1 MKNLLKFFPVIFLL
15 FVFSCKDKDKHSETD
30 NLFKFKEYISYNTFG
45 NLSITTDIR
54 VELTKPLEQFELTQE
69 LSANEYLKISPATKG
84 KLVVENGKT
93 LIFQPSENLKPDTE
107 YTVTV
112 KLDKFYEDI
121 AKEFKTYT
129 FSLHTITPN
138 FKVDIGNLQS
148 YSKQWQY
155 LEASI
160 EASDII
166 SLEKAK
172 LLVSASQNGKKLKL
186 KWPSEATDARFYNF
200 TIDSISRKMVDS
212 EILIKWDGK
221 PIDAENKG
229 ENTFAIPG
237 QNNFTIVDI
246 SSTLAPAALLSI
258 NFSDPL
264 LENQDFA
271 GLVAI
276 ENTTD
281 LRYEVNGNVLNVYP
295 PNRVVGNVK
304 VTVFTGIKNTEGF
317 GLRKE
322 FSELV
327 SFEQLKPAVRMISK
341 GVILPNSAS
350 TPVYF
355 EAVNLSKVDVRV
367 IKIYESNVLQFLQ
380 SYNLDNTNTYDIKR
394 VGRRIAKKTIELK
407 NEDLGNNGSWKSY
420 AINLSEY
427 FKADPG
433 AIYQLEFSFKKDYI
447 TYDCT
452 ETASEVIEETDEE
465 GDEYYDDY
473 YEEDAYYANDSSE
486 DEEIREERY
495 WDNEIYRWR
504 NYTYNWEQQDNPCH
518 PAFYNEERVV
528 TANILGSDLGL
539 IVKKGN
545 NRSYHFFATNLIS
558 AKPEGG
564 VKVKLFNYQQQL
576 IETVTT
582 EGDGMTLYD
591 DTKNAAFAVAQKG
604 NNFAYVKLENGNAL
618 SMSNFDIS
626 GKELQKGLKGYTYT
640 ERGVY
645 RPGDS
650 IHLTFVLND
659 NANPLPKNHP
669 VTLSVT
675 DARGKLV
682 QRSVIN
688 TNNSARVVPPSG
700 ARGLEGFYYFPIAT
714 DASAPTGN
722 WNATITV
729 GGAQFSHTLKVA
741 TIKPNRLKIK
751 LDFEDEILDVTK
763 PVKGIASA
771 LWLHGSPGRS
781 LKIDMTA
788 TLRASNSAFP
798 KFPKYNFIDPIRSF
812 SEVEIPVLDTQLFGR
827 SHCFQSKF
835 RSWKKCARNVESYIY
850 DESIRRRWRFLNGYF
865 FEGFGAIFTF
875 CRVEIARSRALRVL
889 FYR

>member
-1 MKNLLKFFPVIFLL
+1 MKTHLKFLPVLLLL

-30 NLFKFKEYISYNTFG
+30 NLFKFKEYISYNTYG
-45 NLSITTDIR
+45 NQSITTDIR
-54 VELTKPLEQFELTQE
+54 VELVKPLEQFELTQE
-69 LSANEYLKISPATKG
+69 LSADDYLKISPATKG

-93 LIFQPSENLKPDTE
+93 LIFQPSEYLKTDTE
-107 YTVTV
+107 YTITV

-121 AKEFKTYT
+121 SKEFKSYT
-129 FSLHTITPN
+129 FSFHTITPN
-138 FKVDIGNLQS
+138 FKVNLGKLQS

-155 LEASI
+155 VEASV
-160 EASDII
+160 EASDVI

-172 LLVSASQNGKKLKL
+172 QLVSALQDGKKLKL
-186 KWPSEATDARFYNF
+186 KWPSEEKEARYFNF
-200 TIDSISRKMVDS
+200 TIDSINRKIDDS

-221 PIDAENKG
+221 PISAENKG
-229 ENTFAIPG
+229 ENTLKIPG

-264 LENQDFA
+264 MENQDFA
-271 GLVAI
+271 GLVTI
-276 ENTTD
+276 ENIQD

-317 GLRKE
+317 GLKKE

-341 GVILPNSAS
+341 GVILPNSTS

-380 SYNLDNTNTYDIKR
+380 SYNLNDNNTYDIKR

-407 NEDLGNNGSWKSY
+407 NTDLGDNGSWKAY

-447 TYDCT
+447 TYDCA
-452 ETASEVIEETDEE
+452 ETTSEEDNSEENE
-465 GDEYYDDY
+465 DEYYDDY
-473 YEEDAYYANDSSE
+473 YEDNSYYANDAEE
-486 DEEIREERY
+486 DEELREERY

-518 PAFYNEERVV
+518 PAYYNEDRVV

-545 NRSYHFFATNLIS
+545 NRSYHFIATNLIT

-591 DTKNAAFAVAQKG
+591 GNKNAAFAVAQKG
-604 NNFAYVKLENGNAL
+604 NNFAYVKLEDGNTL

-626 GKELQKGLKGYTYT
+626 GKELHKGLKGYTYT

-669 VTLSVT
+669 VALSVT

-682 QRSVIN
+682 YRTVQQ
-688 TNNSARVVPPSG
+688 TNSSKD
-700 ARGLEGFYYFPIAT
+700 GFYYFPIAT

-722 WNATITV
+722 WNATVTV

-751 LDFEDEILDVTK
+751 LDFEDEILDATK
-763 PVKGIASA
+763 PLKGTASA
-771 LWLHGSPGRS
+771 MWLHGSPARN
-781 LKIDMTA
+781 LKIDMRT
-788 TLRASNSAFP
+788 
-798 KFPKYNFIDPIRSF
+798 
-812 SEVEIPVLDTQLFGR
+812 
-827 SHCFQSKF
+827 
-835 RSWKKCARNVESYIY
+835 
-850 DESIRRRWRFLNGYF
+850 
-865 FEGFGAIFTF
+865 
-875 CRVEIARSRALRVL
+875 
-889 FYR
+889 